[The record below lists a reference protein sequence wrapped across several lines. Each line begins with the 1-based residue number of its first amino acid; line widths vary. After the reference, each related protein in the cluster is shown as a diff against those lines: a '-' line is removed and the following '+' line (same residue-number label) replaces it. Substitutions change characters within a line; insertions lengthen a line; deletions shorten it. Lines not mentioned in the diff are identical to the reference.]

1 MHLTQPLGFPE
12 AADYNSQHPSLQ
24 CPLAK
29 DYGSCSQQPL
39 GITGSSMQGTPAAV
53 TTALRGREDRQP
65 CRARLSSPGTGLRLQ
80 GALQGPGGDPGG
92 PEGGGVGLPDLP
104 TLPPPGLTS
113 GRLPRRP
120 AAPRWPPSWLPSA
133 ATPDWLSP
141 WSRPGMTP
149 PAGTGGKRV
158 SRTLPLGSYSLQGHL
173 PRADALISPGE
184 EANPFSFKEFV
195 RSKKQSAVLGSQ
207 PVRDVG
213 LEPQGGGGSSS
224 SSPKT
229 LADLTPGGNTAKGIW
244 LLYTEAAAPLSRLA
258 GWVPA
263 VFSVCFH
270 GRNYE
275 TPREKRS
282 LHNHLSEQQC
292 RCFWVDV
299 FLSANACS
307 GGNVLFLINGMCLG
321 LQARS
326 SVLSLFKETSRS
338 AKQESSRFSFRLDSE
353 ASSPELLGLSLEF
366 REPFFPDPV
375 AESSLLEDEEEDWS
389 STYQPSAVEE
399 AHSARASGTLLSSTS
414 DLSDLQTFS
423 PWQLGGSSSLP
434 HAPLGKEEQSLPVDG
449 AALGEDVYPPLRQS
463 YEELKQENA
472 KLRNLIC
479 HLQAVSETQAERVKQ
494 LERTLEESKRKEAQE
509 AQDLEAMVQQVE
521 ENLQLMTKRAMKAE
535 SSAVKLKQENALLQV
550 QMENCTLEK
559 ENLRASHSANLAVMK
574 QNADIALQNLLTV
587 VSKSRS
593 SIKQL
598 LSGAEALQLVA
609 ELLKSIDKISEIP
622 KDSP

>member
-224 SSPKT
+224 SSPK
-229 LADLTPGGNTAKGIW
+229 
-244 LLYTEAAAPLSRLA
+244 
-258 GWVPA
+258 
-263 VFSVCFH
+263 
-270 GRNYE
+270 
-275 TPREKRS
+275 
-282 LHNHLSEQQC
+282 
-292 RCFWVDV
+292 
-299 FLSANACS
+299 
-307 GGNVLFLINGMCLG
+307 
-321 LQARS
+321 
-326 SVLSLFKETSRS
+326 
-338 AKQESSRFSFRLDSE
+338 ESSRFSFRLDSE

>member
-1 MHLTQPLGFPE
+1 MSE
-12 AADYNSQHPSLQ
+12 E
-24 CPLAK
+24 
-29 DYGSCSQQPL
+29 QQ
-39 GITGSSMQGTPAAV
+39 
-53 TTALRGREDRQP
+53 
-65 CRARLSSPGTGLRLQ
+65 
-80 GALQGPGGDPGG
+80 
-92 PEGGGVGLPDLP
+92 EGG
-104 TLPPPGLTS
+104 
-113 GRLPRRP
+113 RQ
-120 AAPRWPPSWLPSA
+120 
-133 ATPDWLSP
+133 
-141 WSRPGMTP
+141 
-149 PAGTGGKRV
+149 GKAR
-158 SRTLPLGSYSLQGHL
+158 Q
-173 PRADALISPGE
+173 ADALISPGE

-307 GGNVLFLINGMCLG
+307 GNFQECKAG
-321 LQARS
+321 AW
-326 SVLSLFKETSRS
+326 LSLPGGHLLPLEGQVIRSIAGEKCGFPAVSR
-338 AKQESSRFSFRLDSE
+338 ESSRFSFRLDSE